1 MLRGSNAFPL
11 VAISASVMLGVALGA
26 GSLPSVHLR
35 GALLM
40 GWCAG
45 AATHAGLLVWRL
57 MRLGPDSPRSDAH
70 QVLQN
75 TWGTIGGAVV
85 AALAALGGV
94 VWEIGGGAPTAAFS
108 LPLGVVTIALSWAF
122 LHVLFAYHY
131 AHAYWSLGGG
141 LAFPGDEPPDGF
153 DFLYFGFTVGVTGA
167 VSDVNNTSRVMRR
180 LVLAQ
185 TLTSFAFNAAI
196 VGAAVNVLA

>member
-1 MLRGSNAFPL
+1 MTAPLR
-11 VAISASVMLGVALGA
+11 VSAAVLLAVGFGAAL
-26 GSLPSVHLR
+26 LPGVHLR
-35 GALLM
+35 AALLL

-45 AATHAGLLVWRL
+45 AATHAGLLVWYLTRRDL
-57 MRLGPDSPRSDAH
+57 DAPTGLPPR
-70 QVLQN
+70 
-75 TWGTIGGAVV
+75 WGNSQAITIGGAVL

-94 VWEIGGGAPTAAFS
+94 VWEIGGGAQRAAFS
-108 LPLGVVTIALSWAF
+108 LPLGVATIVLSWAF

-131 AHAYWSLGGG
+131 ALAYRSTGGG
-141 LAFPGDEPPDGF
+141 LAFPGDEHPDGF
-153 DFLYFGFTVGVTGA
+153 DFLYFAFTVGVTGA
-167 VSDVNNTSRVMRR
+167 VSDVNATTRAMRR